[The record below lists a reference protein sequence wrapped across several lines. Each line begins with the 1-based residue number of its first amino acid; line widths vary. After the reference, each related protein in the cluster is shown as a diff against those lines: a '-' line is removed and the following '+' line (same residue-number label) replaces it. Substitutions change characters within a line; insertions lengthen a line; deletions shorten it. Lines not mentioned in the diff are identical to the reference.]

1 MKLATYQDGSRD
13 GQLIVVSRDLRSAHF
28 ATGIATRMQQLLDDW
43 NFVSPQLEALY
54 RQLNQ
59 GKARHAFAFD
69 ARLCMAPVPRASAH
83 LALTPSL
90 ERCASDGLLAP
101 RAALPDAAL
110 EHQPGLALLTGD
122 IAAGTG
128 ADGALEGVRLLML
141 ADALRRPGAD
151 AHDAMAWHQAQSGTC
166 FGPVAATTDEF
177 DSPWPATLS
186 ALTLRLCAGDAPA
199 VDLALAD
206 FSLSQLGERL
216 AALAHTRP
224 LHAGTLVRLSTG
236 VAPAMPGAPVR
247 IELRDNDV
255 LGRIELARA

>member
-13 GQLIVVSRDLRSAHF
+13 GQLIVVSRDLRNAHF

-43 NFVSPQLEALY
+43 PFIAPQLEALY

-69 ARLCMAPVPRASAH
+69 ARLCMAPLPRASAH

-101 RAALPDAAL
+101 RAAWPDAAL
-110 EHQPGLALLTGD
+110 EHQPGLALLCAD
-122 IAAGTG
+122 VAAGAG
-128 ADGALEGVRLLML
+128 AERALDGVRLLML
-141 ADALRRPGAD
+141 ADALRRSGAD
-151 AHDAMAWHQAQSGTC
+151 ANDADAWHQAQFGTC
-166 FGPVAATTDEF
+166 LGPVAATTDEF

-186 ALTLRLCAGDAPA
+186 ALTLRLDAGDAPA
-199 VDLALAD
+199 AEWALAD
-206 FSLSQLGERL
+206 FGLSQLGERL

-224 LHAGTLVRLSTG
+224 LHAGTLVRLGAGLVS
-236 VAPAMPGAPVR
+236 AAPGAPVR
-247 IELRDNDV
+247 VALRDNGV
-255 LGRIELARA
+255 LGSIELAPA